1 MNNHIFGASTAWEN
15 PVYRQTVLIVLC
27 AIFVGAAFSFVLRK
41 KAQYFMVSWASIKS
55 WLIFAPLMFIFMG
68 LQAPIP
74 LIFLALL
81 AIYGAKAY
89 FQILGMYHQTYFV
102 YICYFG
108 IAGLCISTMA
118 NNLTF
123 YNEMPM
129 AVLGLSCLVPLF
141 KREYRDMIQY
151 ISLTLL
157 GFIFL
162 GWSFLHLGLIYNF
175 ENGLYQVMYLILLT
189 EFCDNT
195 NLAISR
201 YFRGPKIISEIN
213 AKRSWASTIVSIAIT
228 ILLAYGMRYLLPN
241 SAEKYWLAAGV
252 IASFGGVVG
261 DMVMNVV
268 RRDAGVKVVSGFILG
283 RGDFLHRMDR
293 LIFVAPIYYFVMLG
307 LNQ

>member
-1 MNNHIFGASTAWEN
+1 
-15 PVYRQTVLIVLC
+15 
-27 AIFVGAAFSFVLRK
+27 
-41 KAQYFMVSWASIKS
+41 
-55 WLIFAPLMFIFMG
+55 
-68 LQAPIP
+68 
-74 LIFLALL
+74 
-81 AIYGAKAY
+81 
-89 FQILGMYHQTYFV
+89 
-102 YICYFG
+102 
-108 IAGLCISTMA
+108 
-118 NNLTF
+118 
-123 YNEMPM
+123 
-129 AVLGLSCLVPLF
+129 
-141 KREYRDMIQY
+141 MIQY

-213 AKRSWASTIVSIAIT
+213 AKRSWNSTLVSIAIT
-228 ILLAYGMRYLLPN
+228 ILLAYGMRYLLGN
-241 SAEKYWLAAGV
+241 GAEKYWLTAGV

-307 LNQ
+307 LN